1 MSCVLCIHFHF
12 FITFSPRIFLGFVAK
27 SKFFVVVAL
36 TEFVMTAEFFFSTL
50 FVLAKVCFNLNAGG
64 TVKQNGVVPGIK
76 SKFRNVESQPLG
88 APVKFQAA

>member
-1 MSCVLCIHFHF
+1 
-12 FITFSPRIFLGFVAK
+12 
-27 SKFFVVVAL
+27 
-36 TEFVMTAEFFFSTL
+36 MTAEFFFSTL
-50 FVLAKVCFNLNAGG
+50 FVLAKVCFNLNAGVLGG